1 MIALAD
7 HSKFGV
13 TAMNQ
18 VCSLEQIDA
27 LVTDRQADKNL
38 IGRLKAKGMKVY
50 LA

>member
-1 MIALAD
+1 
-7 HSKFGV
+7 
-13 TAMNQ
+13 MNQ